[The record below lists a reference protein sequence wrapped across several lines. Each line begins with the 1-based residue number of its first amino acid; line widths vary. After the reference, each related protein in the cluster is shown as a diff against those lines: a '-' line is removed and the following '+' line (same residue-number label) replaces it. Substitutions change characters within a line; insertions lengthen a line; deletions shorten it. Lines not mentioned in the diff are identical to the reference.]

1 MFIKRTGTGPRFFF
15 GIHGWSGDHHTFDP
29 LMADLPADVSFFSI
43 DLPGCG
49 ESIAPKEWTVNAV
62 AQEIAEEICK
72 LPAPVSLVGNC
83 SGALLG
89 IVAAQRAGDHVEALA
104 LIDVFAVFPWYFRI
118 FLSKPIGRY
127 AYATTFQNPIG
138 RWFTNLSL
146 RAKRKE
152 DTTLTGGFA
161 RVDHD
166 ATYRYLQM
174 FDQFPSPES
183 FSTLGQPVTLFFGE
197 KTFQAVRDSVAVW
210 KSVWRQAV
218 STCLLGAG
226 HLPIHEATLQLREGL
241 FRDGK
246 KEGYAA

>member
-1 MFIKRTGTGPRFFF
+1 MFIKRTGSGPRFFF

-29 LMADLPADVSFFSI
+29 VTADLPADVSFFSI

-49 ESIAPKEWTVNAV
+49 ESLAPNEWTVSAV
-62 AQEIAEEICK
+62 AQEIADEIRR

-89 IVAAQRAGDHVEALA
+89 IAAAQRAGDHVEGLA
-104 LIDVFAVFPWYFRI
+104 LIDMFATFPWYFRI

-127 AYATTFQNPIG
+127 AYATTFRNPIG

-146 RAKRKE
+146 RGKRKE
-152 DTTLTGGFA
+152 DNTLTGGFA

-174 FDQFPSPES
+174 FDRFPSPAS
-183 FSTLGQPVTLFFGE
+183 FASLSQPVNLLYGE
-197 KTFQAVRDSVAVW
+197 KTFQAIRDSVPVW
-210 KSVWRQAV
+210 KSVWPHAV
-218 STCLLGAG
+218 STCLRGAG
-226 HLPIHEATLQLREGL
+226 HLPILEATLQLRESL
-241 FRDGK
+241 FGDQK